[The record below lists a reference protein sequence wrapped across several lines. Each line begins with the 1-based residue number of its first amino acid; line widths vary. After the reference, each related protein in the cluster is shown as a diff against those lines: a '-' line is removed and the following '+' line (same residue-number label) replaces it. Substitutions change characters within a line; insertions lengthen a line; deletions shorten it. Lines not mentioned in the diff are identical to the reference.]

1 MPGAAV
7 DKARG
12 ETPRLACPEPGCR
25 GVLRLQRSLLYGLFY
40 GCEMP
45 DCTGRHSAHQATG
58 EPMGTPATKEVRAAR
73 IRAHEAFDTLWKK
86 RSPWQKAAPPM
97 KRTAAYAWMQRA
109 LNLSKDAAHIGL
121 FTVDQ
126 CEALI
131 VAVKA
136 ASQKAG

>member
-1 MPGAAV
+1 MLGAAV
-7 DKARG
+7 DTTRG
-12 ETPRLACPEPGCR
+12 GKPGLACPELGCD
-25 GVLRLQRSLLYGLFY
+25 GLLRLQRSLLYGLFY
-40 GCEMP
+40 GCEVP
-45 DCTGRHSAHQATG
+45 TCTGRHSAHQATG
-58 EPMGTPATKEVRAAR
+58 EPMGTPAAKEVRAAR

-86 RSPWQKAAPPM
+86 RSPWQTNAPPM
-97 KRTAAYAWMQRA
+97 NRTAAYAWMQRA

-136 ASQKAG
+136 ATQKAG